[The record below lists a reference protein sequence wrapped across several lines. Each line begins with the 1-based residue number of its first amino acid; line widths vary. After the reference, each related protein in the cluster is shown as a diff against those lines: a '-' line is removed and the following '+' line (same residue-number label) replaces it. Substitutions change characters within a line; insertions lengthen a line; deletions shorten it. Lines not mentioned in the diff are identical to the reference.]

1 MRLCARAPCNAMIGL
16 LSWLGTGLLVGL
28 AARFLLPG
36 PSSWPVALLASLLG
50 ALAGGLL
57 ATVLEMGGLAELD
70 PRAIVLAFLLAVLT
84 VVVVQ
89 LVRVMRVRPEA

>member
-1 MRLCARAPCNAMIGL
+1 MIGL
-16 LSWLGTGLLVGL
+16 LSWLGIGLVVGV

-36 PSSWPVALLASLLG
+36 PSTSWLASLLAALPG

-70 PRAIVLAFLLAVLT
+70 PRAVVLAFLLAVLT

-89 LVRVMRVRPEA
+89 LARVMRAGPSS